1 MQNKLNIENEVIK
14 DNDLS
19 EDLQEVLASDEEV
32 FVNVTCLTDVKEEKV
47 EWLWFPYIAYG
58 KVTLMHG
65 NPGDGKTFASLKIA
79 SQCTRGEA
87 LPGNVKLPPINI
99 LYQTAED
106 GLGDTVKPRLKAT
119 NADTNKV
126 FTIDEG
132 DKPITLTD
140 PRLEKAIQQVGAKLL
155 IMDPI
160 QAFVGAGVDINRANE
175 VRAVLRPLCD
185 MAQRNKCAVLLIGHL
200 NKARGLVSI
209 CRGIGSMD
217 FTATVRSVLIVGRYK
232 DDPNIRIIVHDK
244 SSLAPEGDSIAFRLD
259 GDDGSF
265 TWLDGYENVTA
276 EEILVSSRGGKNKK
290 STKLDKA
297 VAEIER
303 LCNEP
308 MKKVGTKEIDEACF
322 ALNIHKRTIDE
333 AKTYVVGLDC
343 ECTSEGWFYFIN
355 PAKLPVYTEEEEL
368 EIKNAEKYFEDD
380 SDDDD
385 YNWFEEYRTPLDA
398 ESKKKEEDSND

>member
-1 MQNKLNIENEVIK
+1 MINELNNSENKVI
-14 DNDLS
+14 DSDLS
-19 EDLQEVLASDEEV
+19 DDLNELLNEEDDVDVKIL
-32 FVNVTCLTDVKEEKV
+32 CLTDVKEEEI
-47 EWLWFPYIAYG
+47 EWLWFPYVAFG

-99 LYQTAED
+99 MYQTAED
-106 GLGDTVKPRLKAT
+106 GLGDTVKPRLRAT
-119 NADTNKV
+119 NADTDKV
-126 FTIDEG
+126 FTIDDG
-132 DKPITLTD
+132 GKPITLTD
-140 PRLEKAIQQVGAKLL
+140 PRLEKAIKTVGAKLL

-175 VRAVLRPLCD
+175 VRAVLTPLCE
-185 MAQRNKCAVLLIGHL
+185 MAQRNKCAVILIGHL

-232 DDPNIRIIVHDK
+232 DDPSIRIIVHDK

-259 GDDGSF
+259 GETSSF
-265 TWLDGYENVTA
+265 EWLDGYENVTA
-276 EEILVSSRGGKNKK
+276 DDILIASRGSKTHK

-297 VAEIER
+297 VAEIEK

-308 MKKVGTKEIDEACF
+308 NKKIHTSTIDDACF
-322 ALNIHKRTIDE
+322 ALNIHKRTIEE
-333 AKTYVVGLDC
+333 AKKYVVGLDC
-343 ECTSEGWFYFIN
+343 ECRSDGWYYFIN
-355 PAKLPVYTEEEEL
+355 PDKLPVYTAEEKK
-368 EIKNAEKYFEDD
+368 EIENADKFFKDNP
-380 SDDDD
+380 SDDYD
-385 YNWFEEYRTPLDA
+385 WTEEYFAPIDDA
-398 ESKKKEEDSND
+398 AGKKEGEENV

>member
-1 MQNKLNIENEVIK
+1 MIDELEDSDNKTI
-14 DNDLS
+14 DSDLS
-19 EDLQEVLASDEEV
+19 DDLQDVLEDDEVDVKIL
-32 FVNVTCLTDVKEEKV
+32 CLSDVKEEEI
-47 EWLWFPYIAYG
+47 EWLWFPYVAFG

-79 SQCTRGEA
+79 SQCTKGEA

-99 LYQTAED
+99 MYQTAED

-119 NADTNKV
+119 NADTDKV
-126 FTIDEG
+126 FTIDDG
-132 DKPITLTD
+132 GKPITLTD
-140 PRLEKAIQQVGAKLL
+140 PRLEKAIQTVGAKLL

-175 VRAVLRPLCD
+175 VRAVLKPLCD
-185 MAQRNKCAVLLIGHL
+185 MAQRNKCAVILIGHL

-259 GDDGSF
+259 GETSSF
-265 TWLDGYENVTA
+265 EWLDGYEEVTA
-276 EEILVSSRGGKNKK
+276 DDILVASRGGKNHK

-297 VAEIER
+297 VAEIEK

-308 MKKVGTKEIDEACF
+308 NKRIHTSQIDEACF
-322 ALNIHKRTIDE
+322 ALNIHKRTIEE
-333 AKTYVVGLDC
+333 AKKYVVGLEC
-343 ECTSEGWFYFIN
+343 VCTSEGWFYFIN
-355 PAKLPVYTEEEEL
+355 PDKLPVYTEEEKIEIENANNNL
-368 EIKNAEKYFEDD
+368 ERNF
-380 SDDDD
+380 DDD
-385 YNWFEEYRTPLDA
+385 YDWADEYFANEDDEADEKAGDA
-398 ESKKKEEDSND
+398 ID